1 MKIPAMSYPYV
12 TYVTLLVFNMFLMIP
27 DISEMDARRA
37 AGLVIFR
44 CREGAAADQAE
55 WLLMQTSYG
64 QHHWYGP
71 RRRLTSVNPNSCLQ
85 DSS

>member
-1 MKIPAMSYPYV
+1 MS
-12 TYVTLLVFNMFLMIP
+12 LVFNMLFLIP
-27 DISEMDARRA
+27 AISEMAARRA

-64 QHHWYGP
+64 QHHWYGL
-71 RRRLTSVNPNSCLQ
+71 RLWMISVTPNSCLQ